1 MRRRFSYANVVATL
15 ALVFAMSG
23 GALAANHYLIK
34 STKQISPKV
43 LKKLKVK
50 GKTGKAGKTGTPGA
64 TGAAG
69 SIGSNGT
76 AGAQGAIGVP
86 GRPGFRGAEGEK
98 GPPGATGPQGPA
110 AVESLAESFVQ
121 IGPLSPSILLDATE
135 PGKMVLS
142 THFDSGGEGKD
153 LSLGAY
159 ALVLVQAT
167 VQVHVEAGQAE
178 VTCQLADKG
187 LGEGQVEELYGQT
200 SKVDIPAGAYAE
212 VPLTGATKLAGPEE
226 YDLRVYCTSLGATAS
241 ATGGSL
247 NAVGYE
253 TQSQSD

>member
-34 STKQISPKV
+34 STKQISQKV
-43 LKKLKVK
+43 LKKLK
-50 GKTGKAGKTGTPGA
+50 GKTGKAGKTGKPGA

-76 AGAQGAIGVP
+76 AGAQGAIGVA
-86 GRPGFRGAEGEK
+86 GRPGSRGAKGEE
-98 GPPGATGPQGPA
+98 GPPGAEGPQGPA
-110 AVESLAESFVQ
+110 AIESLAESFVQ
-121 IGPLSPSILLDATE
+121 IGPPSPAISLDATAH
-135 PGKMVLS
+135 GAMVLS
-142 THFDSGGEGKD
+142 THSDSGGEDLGLGKN
-153 LSLGAY
+153 

-167 VQVHVEAGQAE
+167 VQVHVEAGPAE
-178 VTCQLADKG
+178 VTCQLADEG
-187 LGEGQVEELYGQT
+187 LGEEEQELIFYGQT
-200 SKVDIPAGAYAE
+200 STVDIPAGATFAE
-212 VPLTGATKLAGPEE
+212 VPLTGATKLAGHKD
-226 YDLRVYCTSLGATAS
+226 YDLRVYCKSPGTTAS